1 MSHVNASSED
11 PEVEVFDQH
20 EDVNVFPTS
29 ILCSSQLYG
38 DLLNSSVDSD
48 IIIRPDPE
56 KEEIL
61 VPFHDVC
68 ALQEQPDEPIKED
81 VVEKKH
87 ESLIDEWIPQ
97 LMTPEQTRNSL
108 FQRSKS
114 YAHHL
119 MNNNIAEKNP
129 AQDAGNSVIKEGKL
143 EGKNLLLKDVCRIME
158 RRQSSPF
165 NIKVSVDPRPVLK
178 NLRPKFNTLKIDLG
192 NCKPLQELKS
202 IGKDLS
208 KKKAF
213 EKAEREHIRKLE
225 RQRLILSLRT
235 RAMSPA
241 NSIKSYS
248 STSTINSSTSSG
260 YESLEELLDIDD
272 IKLGI
277 EESRNLQVPEVL
289 KTKVIKNKD
298 IWHREYI
305 VQDILQIEEE
315 RSNPLFLV
323 KWKGYNKPSD
333 NTWEPY
339 ENINDC
345 VALPRFLQYQCD
357 QNRTVIYDILNEIM
371 LEIEEQKFE
380 LSENLKK
387 LTVIDDFNPMRYIS
401 DLLLLA
407 SFKMARSRNRVS
419 TTKIRQRIKIA
430 LLQRPLY
437 LRRRKQMLSI
447 LEWKESI
454 NVIETSANINVENN
468 VDYDIP
474 QFWSPENCQTSLN
487 MSSASEALDE
497 SINGYFTYIKECLI
511 SPEIKVLPNTTMGC
525 NCEDGCNIKSNCCST
540 FFQYPFAYNQ
550 KRKLRLGPGA
560 PIYECNAY
568 CKCGPDCNNRIVQNG
583 RKNSLCIFKTSN
595 NCGWG
600 VKTEKPIFKGEYVCE
615 YVGEVITSEEADRR
629 GKVYDSQ
636 GRTYLFDLDYT
647 EDGQAAYTV
656 DAAHYGN
663 VARFINHSCQP
674 NLQVWPMWSN
684 NLDPLLHRLAF
695 FALEKIEAGQEL
707 SFNYIQNDIDYSD
720 VSGSERKPCHCGAAK
735 CKKWLFF

>member
-1 MSHVNASSED
+1 MSVNSSHH
-11 PEVEVFDQH
+11 PEKELHKQH
-20 EDVNVFPTS
+20 VFPTS
-29 ILCSSQLYG
+29 ILCSSQLSKDNDELLELELEIIPDNERVATSLPETPKSSPQQSDDSISK
-38 DLLNSSVDSD
+38 DLNNSAVSD
-48 IIIRPDPE
+48 DCELVIPD
-56 KEEIL
+56 
-61 VPFHDVC
+61 D
-68 ALQEQPDEPIKED
+68 
-81 VVEKKH
+81 
-87 ESLIDEWIPQ
+87 
-97 LMTPEQTRNSL
+97 SL
-108 FQRSKS
+108 FNRSKS
-114 YAHHL
+114 FSHHIF
-119 MNNNIAEKNP
+119 NNNEPPILAP
-129 AQDAGNSVIKEGKL
+129 GQQDAGNSVINYAKFL
-143 EGKNLLLKDVCRIME
+143 ERNLQLLSV
-158 RRQSSPF
+158 RRSNKRSNSTSF
-165 NIKVSVDPRPVLK
+165 KGNVAVDPRLFVRSIK
-178 NLRPKFNTLKIDLG
+178 PKLNTLQVNLG
-192 NCKPLQELKS
+192 TCKPFQELKL
-202 IGKDLS
+202 IGKDLA

-213 EKAEREHIRKLE
+213 EKSEREHIRKLE

-248 STSTINSSTSSG
+248 STSTINSSISSG
-260 YESLEELLDIDD
+260 YESLEELLDLDD

-277 EESRNLQVPEVL
+277 EETKNLQVPDVL
-289 KTKVIKNKD
+289 RTKVVKNKD
-298 IWHREYI
+298 IFHREYI
-305 VQDILQIEEE
+305 VEDILQIEEDKAA
-315 RSNPLFLV
+315 PLFLV
-323 KWKGYNKPSD
+323 KWKGYNKPTD

-357 QNRTVIYDILNEIM
+357 GSRQVIFEILNEIM
-371 LEIEEQKFE
+371 QEIEEQHFE
-380 LSENLKK
+380 LSEDLKAV
-387 LTVIDDFNPMRYIS
+387 TVIDDFNPMRYIA

-407 SFKMARSRNRVS
+407 SFKLAKSRSRVA

-474 QFWSPENCQTSLN
+474 QFWSPENCNNSLN
-487 MSSASEALDE
+487 MSSASADE
-497 SINGYFTYIKECLI
+497 NVNGYFTYIKECVL
-511 SPEIKVLPNTTMGC
+511 SPDIKVLSNTTMGC
-525 NCEDGCNIKSNCCST
+525 SCEEGCSIKSKCCSS
-540 FFQYPFAYNQ
+540 FFQYPFAYN
-550 KRKLRLGPGA
+550 KIRKLRLGPGN
-560 PIYECNAY
+560 PIYECNDY

-595 NCGWG
+595 SCGWG
-600 VKTEKPIFKGEYVCE
+600 VKTEKTILRGEYVCE
-615 YVGEVITSEEADRR
+615 YVGEVLTSEEADRR

-663 VARFINHSCQP
+663 VARFINHSCSP

-695 FALEKIEAGQEL
+695 FALDRIEAGQEL
-707 SFNYIQNDIDYSD
+707 SFNYIQNDIEYNNVSD
-720 VSGSERKPCHCGAAK
+720 SEKKPCHCGAK
-735 CKKWLFF
+735 NCKKWLFF